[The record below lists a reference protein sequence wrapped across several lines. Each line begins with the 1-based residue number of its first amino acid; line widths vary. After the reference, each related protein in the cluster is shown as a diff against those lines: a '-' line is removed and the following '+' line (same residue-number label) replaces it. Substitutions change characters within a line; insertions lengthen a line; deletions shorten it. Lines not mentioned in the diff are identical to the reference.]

1 MGLFNIDPSGRVLM
15 NPDSIAIPTFRALW
29 DRDKSKTKERAT
41 MEISYVVFLCDYK
54 SPYRSYSESDR
65 SKIVKEDFI
74 RNSEWEPDELIQEA
88 IKKYNEFQ
96 ETTFSRLVNKS
107 LKLADKLS
115 DYMDTIEFSGKDERQ
130 ARETVDTIVKTL
142 EKVGNI
148 VKSLTTLKKQ
158 VETDSTEQTNVRGKA
173 EIGDYEL
180 PEQ

>member
-1 MGLFNIDPSGRVLM
+1 MGLFNIDASGRVLM

-41 MEISYVVFLCDYK
+41 REISYVVFSCDYK
-54 SPYRSYSESDR
+54 SPYRAYNEIDR
-65 SKIVKEDFI
+65 TRIIKEDFI
-74 RNSEWEPDELIQEA
+74 KDTNWEPDELILEA
-88 IKKYNEFQ
+88 IKRYNEFQ

-115 DYMDTIEFSGKDERQ
+115 DYMDTIDFKDKDEKQ
-130 ARETVDTIVKTL
+130 AQAIVDSIVKTL

-148 VKSLTTLKKQ
+148 VKSLTMLKKQ
-158 VETDSTEQTNVRGKA
+158 VETDSTEQTNVRGKT

-180 PEQ
+180 PD